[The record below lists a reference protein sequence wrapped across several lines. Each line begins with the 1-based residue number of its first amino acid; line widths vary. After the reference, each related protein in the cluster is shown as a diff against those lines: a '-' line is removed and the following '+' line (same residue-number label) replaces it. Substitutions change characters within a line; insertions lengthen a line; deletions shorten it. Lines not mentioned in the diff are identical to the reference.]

1 MLRNTRKRK
10 ATHRLIDTNDAAFAQ
25 KGHITKGKK
34 DLEDLNIDWSQ
45 GDHTGKCKIWTK
57 AYEVTHNNNGDD
69 ILIGSRCY
77 TDGSKTTNGSG
88 SGLCIMK
95 DEKVIKTRALKL
107 SNNATVFQAEL
118 QAIRLGCSII
128 KECNTLDKTITF
140 MVDSKAALMALEN
153 VDTTSDLVRLT
164 KNALNELS
172 NTHEIKLR
180 TSNPAERT

>member
-1 MLRNTRKRK
+1 
-10 ATHRLIDTNDAAFAQ
+10 
-25 KGHITKGKK
+25 
-34 DLEDLNIDWSQ
+34 
-45 GDHTGKCKIWTK
+45 
-57 AYEVTHNNNGDD
+57 
-69 ILIGSRCY
+69 
-77 TDGSKTTNGSG
+77 
-88 SGLCIMK
+88 MK